1 MLQLNVKEN
10 QENNLLDYKK
20 GLFTFAKQVVLIKAR

>member
-1 MLQLNVKEN
+1 MFKLNVKEN

-20 GLFTFAKQVVLIKAR
+20 EFFTFAKQVVLIKA